1 MRKVEIRAM
10 EQMKYEI
17 IKNLVTNS
25 GNKLNASNKLGI
37 SVRQVNRLIIRYK
50 EEGKEGFI

>member
-1 MRKVEIRAM
+1 M